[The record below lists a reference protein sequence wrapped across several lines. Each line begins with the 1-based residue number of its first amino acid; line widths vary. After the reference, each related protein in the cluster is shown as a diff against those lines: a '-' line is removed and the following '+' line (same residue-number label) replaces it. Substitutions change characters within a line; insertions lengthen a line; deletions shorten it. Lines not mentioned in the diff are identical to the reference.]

1 MSFFDRLE
9 ELRKKQGIGQGKLEK
24 ELGISNG
31 SINKW
36 KISMPKAD
44 TLEKVADYYNVT
56 TDYLLEKENKVTCK
70 KCGISY
76 DPLDD
81 FDCAIHERYHEIVL
95 KAQRDYKILLPYSDI
110 YKVSADNLSKVK
122 NNDKDFFDCL
132 SLYLKAVFSQYIYL
146 NYDENLH
153 VDYREFCKSNIVGMI
168 NGGDIPQDKVD
179 VLINNFNLDTNYI
192 DRDSAMLARISDN
205 YRIMDILKSLE
216 KLDDNTLDMVSAQI
230 KAICNQKGISD

>member
-1 MSFFDRLE
+1 MTIKERIKELCDR
-9 ELRKKQGIGQGKLEK
+9 QGLSLNQVEK
-24 ELGISNG
+24 ECKLGKGYLSKLDV
-31 SINKW
+31 SSPSVDK
-36 KISMPKAD
+36 
-44 TLEKVADYYNVT
+44 LEKVAVSLNVPMG
-56 TDYLLEKENKVTCK
+56 YLLGEINEVTCK
-70 KCGISY
+70 ECGISY
-76 DPLDD
+76 DPLDE
-81 FDCAIHERYHEIVL
+81 FDCAIHERHHEIVL
-95 KAQRDYKILLPYSDI
+95 KAQKDYKILLPYADI
-110 YKVSADNLSKVK
+110 YKVSADNLLKIK

-179 VLINNFNLDTNYI
+179 ELINNFNLDTNYI

-230 KAICNQKGISD
+230 KAICNQKGISN